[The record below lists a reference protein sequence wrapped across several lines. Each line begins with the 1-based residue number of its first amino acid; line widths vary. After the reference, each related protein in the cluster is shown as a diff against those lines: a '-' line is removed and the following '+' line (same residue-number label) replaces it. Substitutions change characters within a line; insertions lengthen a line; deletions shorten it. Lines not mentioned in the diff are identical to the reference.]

1 MAVSHIFLLFLCG
14 CWTGLCGPLQ
24 GINAVPKELT
34 PRAYTP
40 SQYLSHA
47 TMALA
52 ELQKLYNTTSGLWE
66 TTVWWNNANIVTM
79 LAVYA
84 LVNGQ
89 ARDSTMPIFQNTL
102 TQAAQSQPRE
112 ARIISQLTSTNTF
125 EYPDIPGGIALPDPK
140 FTNGFL
146 NGYYEDEGWW
156 ALAWLKVYDLTG
168 NNVYMNNAI
177 GIFQDMT
184 EGYPAKCGG
193 IWWDKNQTANTAI
206 TNELFLTLAAQ
217 LANRAANR
225 NYYLQW
231 ALTQWQWFEGSG
243 LINPDNNVNDGIDLN
258 NCQSNDGLFWSYN
271 HGVIIGGLLELY
283 QANANYTYITI
294 AENIAIAA
302 MTELSD
308 SSNGILEEKCE
319 PNCGSDAPQFKG
331 IFMRNL
337 QYLQQASPNDTYKD
351 FIQNNADAIWS
362 HDQGSNQSLGL
373 TWSGP
378 PGHMT
383 AATQSSA
390 LDALIAAVA
399 VG

>member
-1 MAVSHIFLLFLCG
+1 MDAIS
-14 CWTGLCGPLQ
+14 
-24 GINAVPKELT
+24 KDLT
-34 PRAYTP
+34 AKAYTAP
-40 SQYLSHA
+40 QYLSHA
-47 TMALA
+47 TLALA
-52 ELQKLYNTTSGLWE
+52 ELQTRYNTTSGLWK
-66 TTVWWNNANIVTM
+66 TAGWWNNANIVTM

-89 ARDSTMPIFQNTL
+89 ARDSTMFILQNTL
-102 TQAAQSQPRE
+102 TQAAQNQPQE
-112 ARIISQLTSTNTF
+112 ARILSQLTSTNTF
-125 EYPDIPGGIALPDPK
+125 EYPDIPGGVALPDPK
-140 FTNGFL
+140 FSNGFL
-146 NGYYEDEGWW
+146 NAYYEDEGWW

-168 NNVYMNNAI
+168 ENIYMNNAI

-206 TNELFLTLAAQ
+206 SNELFLTLAAQ

-243 LINPDNNVNDGIDLN
+243 LINPENNVNDAIDLST
-258 NCQSNDGLFWSYN
+258 CKSNDGFYWTYN
-271 HGVIIGGLLELY
+271 SGVIIGGLLELY

-294 AENIAIAA
+294 AENIATAAIA
-302 MTELSD
+302 EFSD
-308 SSNGILEEKCE
+308 SRGTLQEKCE

-351 FIQNNADAIWS
+351 FIQNNANSIWT
-362 HDQGSNQSLGL
+362 HDQSSNQTLGL
-373 TWSGP
+373 MWSGP
-378 PGHMT
+378 PGHTT

-390 LDALIAAVA
+390 LDALVAAVA
-399 VG
+399 AG

>member
-1 MAVSHIFLLFLCG
+1 MAIFHIFLLLLCG
-14 CWTGLCGPLQ
+14 CLAGLCSPLQ
-24 GINAVPKELT
+24 GMNAVPNELT
-34 PRAYTP
+34 PRANTTP
-40 SQYLSHA
+40 QYLSYA
-47 TMALA
+47 MLALT
-52 ELQKLYNTTSGLWE
+52 ELEKLYNTTSGLWR
-66 TTVWWNNANIVTM
+66 TSGWWNNANIVTM

-84 LVNGQ
+84 LANSQ
-89 ARDSTMPIFQNTL
+89 ARMPTMPIFQNTL
-102 TQAAQSQPRE
+102 TQAAQSQPKE
-112 ARIISQLTSTNTF
+112 ARIVSQLTSTNTF
-125 EYPDIPGGIALPDPK
+125 KYPDIPGGVALPDPK
-140 FTNGFL
+140 FSDGFL
-146 NGYYEDEGWW
+146 NAYYEDEGWW

-168 NNVYMNNAI
+168 DNIYMNNAI

-184 EGYPAKCGG
+184 AGYPAKCGG

-243 LINPDNNVNDGIDLN
+243 LINAQNNVNDGIDLST
-258 NCQSNDGLFWSYN
+258 CTSDDGFFWSYN

-283 QANANYTYITI
+283 QANANSTYITI

-308 SSNGILEEKCE
+308 SKGILQEKCE

-331 IFMRNL
+331 ILMRNL
-337 QYLQQASPNDTYKD
+337 QYLQQASPNDTIKD
-351 FIQNNADAIWS
+351 FVQTNANAIWS
-362 HDQGSNQSLGL
+362 RDQGSNQTLGL

-378 PGHMT
+378 PGRMT

-390 LDALIAAVA
+390 LDALVAAVA